1 MKVGMNVLS
10 CSLSRNSNS
19 KYIESHMCSQGYGR
33 NIYNFLNNR
42 EPLKNALID
51 HWLKDK
57 YFEV

>member
-1 MKVGMNVLS
+1 MNELS

-19 KYIESHMCSQGYGR
+19 KYIDSHMCSQGYGR